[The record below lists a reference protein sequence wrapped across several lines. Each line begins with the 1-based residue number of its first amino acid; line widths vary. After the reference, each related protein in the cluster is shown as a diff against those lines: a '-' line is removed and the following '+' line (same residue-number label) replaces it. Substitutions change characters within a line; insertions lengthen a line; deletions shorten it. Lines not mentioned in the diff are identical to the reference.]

1 MLTPPQAQGTRGD
14 QREGTGQLSNYR
26 QPLDNVQPL
35 CYHESAFRKRFHTI
49 NQASRTT
56 PSLTD
61 AFPVTL
67 AQLEHFPIT
76 SPVIEHGI
84 VDAPR
89 STLDL

>member
-1 MLTPPQAQGTRGD
+1 MLTPPQAQGTRAINERA
-14 QREGTGQLSNYR
+14 QVNYR

-35 CYHESAFRKRFHTI
+35 CYHESAFRKRFHAI

-61 AFPVTL
+61 AFPVTP

-76 SPVIEHGI
+76 SPVIEHGT
-84 VDAPR
+84 VDAPPFHP
-89 STLDL
+89 

>member
-1 MLTPPQAQGTRGD
+1 MALITAH
-14 QREGTGQLSNYR
+14 
-26 QPLDNVQPL
+26 QPLDNIQPL

-61 AFPVTL
+61 AFPVTP
-67 AQLEHFPIT
+67 AQLGHFPIA
-76 SPVIEHGI
+76 SPVIEHGT
-84 VDAPR
+84 VDGPC